1 MKTTT
6 ERLEG
11 SRVALDIEVEAEQI
25 NKAMDKVYRRLVNQ
39 VNVPGFRRGKAP
51 RYMVERVVGREVM
64 MDEAMHDL
72 MPAALKQ
79 GLDSEPNLRPV
90 GEPEAEMK
98 SLDPF
103 VIRVILEVMPDIQLP
118 ADYRDIRVD
127 APDTSI
133 TDTQIERVIKQL
145 VGEATEWSFPAEER
159 AARMGDRAHVD
170 VQGFTAQGPLSVQ
183 VQHDVLDLIPAE
195 EGGDVLPDLLA
206 GVVGMKPG
214 DEKDIVTTFPDDYG
228 NEELRGADV
237 TFHIKLVELQEGTR
251 PELSAIAV
259 KQGLANEAA
268 MRENIR
274 TELVAR
280 RETQGREAHLDQIL
294 EKMMASADFPVPSS
308 MVREELDERMK
319 RLEAQLKEQKINLNQ
334 YLQYTGKTRKE
345 LEDDMRPDIE
355 RQSRVAM
362 LVERLAE
369 VEGIEV
375 DDAEIEAELDT
386 LIDSTTKSVIAD
398 SKAQTAALANP
409 DLSDDDVTADTE
421 DAEQSESEATEAAAP
436 GEVATL
442 PADFTP
448 DPSTQDAMPAA
459 SEEATSEEAAS
470 DDTAPTAQSNDLL
483 NNAIRSMVRQQFDTE
498 ETRDRLRS
506 RLLNRKIEDRIIAIA
521 SGTAPELPAASLSS
535 DSDEASLAETQDTT
549 ATADAQTPD
558 QLAEAQQTAGGESDG
573 ATRQAPA
580 ASSDDEQ
587 LDENAPTSGQT
598 DRAEKIANDL

>member
-11 SRVALDIEVEAEQI
+11 SRIALDIEVEAEQL

-64 MDEAMHDL
+64 MDEAMHDI

-170 VQGFTAQGPLSVQ
+170 VQGFTAQGPLSAQ
-183 VQHDVLDLIPAE
+183 VQHDVLDLISAE

-251 PELSAIAV
+251 PELSAIAA
-259 KQGLANEAA
+259 KQGLADEAA

-294 EKMMASADFPVPSS
+294 EKMMESADFPVPAS

-319 RLEAQLKEQKINLNQ
+319 RLEAQLKEQKININQ

-398 SKAQTAALANP
+398 SKAQTAALASP
-409 DLSDDDVTADTE
+409 DLSDDDVTASTE
-421 DAEQSESEATEAAAP
+421 DAEPSESEATEATAP
-436 GEVATL
+436 GEEATL

-448 DPSTQDAMPAA
+448 DPSTADAMPIA
-459 SEEATSEEAAS
+459 SDEVASDEAAS
-470 DDTAPTAQSNDLL
+470 DETAPNVQSNDFL
-483 NNAIRSMVRQQFDTE
+483 NNAIHSMVRQQFDTE

-521 SGTAPELPAASLSS
+521 TGTASELPAASMSS
-535 DSDEASLAETQDTT
+535 GSDETGLAETQDTT